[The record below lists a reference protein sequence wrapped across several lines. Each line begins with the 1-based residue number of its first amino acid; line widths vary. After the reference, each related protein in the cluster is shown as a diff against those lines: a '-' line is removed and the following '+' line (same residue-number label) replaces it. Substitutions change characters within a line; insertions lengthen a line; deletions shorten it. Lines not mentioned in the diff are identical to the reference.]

1 MKTKSLESKKTN
13 KRRNNAWTNDK
24 EDMFYDVIELDFT
37 IYELNFIGFKSI
49 FVKTRKGNTTSAR
62 VQSDPTL
69 NKQKNEMYYNII
81 ELSK

>member
-24 EDMFYDVIELDFT
+24 EDMFFDVIELDFT

-62 VQSDPTL
+62 VQSASTL

>member
-62 VQSDPTL
+62 VQSASTL

>member
-13 KRRNNAWTNDK
+13 KTRNNAWTNDK

-37 IYELNFIGFKSI
+37 IYELNFMGFKSI

-62 VQSDPTL
+62 VQSASTL
-69 NKQKNEMYYNII
+69 NKQKNEMYNSII
-81 ELSK
+81 EISK